1 MKNLPRAILLGTHF
15 VRDKYYIFFLLT
27 YIVLLFNYLWI
38 LHRDLRTEEEIF
50 LRESHICNIT
60 PKLLKS
66 KWLHFLINKSVSSLG
81 IPMVTVLYVLG
92 KQSFLHNNFNIFL
105 NHRECWERKSCPQA
119 PSCMDR
125 TCKE

>member
-66 KWLHFLINKSVSSLG
+66 K
-81 IPMVTVLYVLG
+81 
-92 KQSFLHNNFNIFL
+92 
-105 NHRECWERKSCPQA
+105 
-119 PSCMDR
+119 
-125 TCKE
+125 